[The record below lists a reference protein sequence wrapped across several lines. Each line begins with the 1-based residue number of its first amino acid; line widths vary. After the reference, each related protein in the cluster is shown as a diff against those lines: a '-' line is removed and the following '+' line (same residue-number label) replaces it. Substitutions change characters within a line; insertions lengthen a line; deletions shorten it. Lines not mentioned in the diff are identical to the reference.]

1 MIDLTELWNFDDPA
15 GSEQRLRAAQ
25 VEAPETE
32 AAVLQTQVA
41 RALGLQGRYAEA
53 LAVLDGIECT
63 DPEVTVRSLLER
75 GRVYRSS
82 GDVTAAAPLFEAAV
96 AAADQ
101 GLEGLAIDAMH
112 MVALTLKGDDQI
124 AYTRGILDRA
134 RASRDPSARRWL
146 ASLLNNLGTAYS
158 DQGEWQ
164 LALQTFEEALAEHAP
179 ARTSR
184 PPSPPAGWSPGRCV
198 TWAARPK
205 PATRSSPYRPIWSRP
220 DVRTPTCTRNSR
232 CWTRRER
239 AVRHC
244 GVPLRRGR
252 LRRLLRTVSAARGL
266 AGNGRTVDAVAL
278 HRLRPGRRRVPAAHV
293 APAHQAQRL
302 ELDDR
307 DWVGLEITDRVDGA
321 EHDMMGIV
329 GFTAHWVAGRQPGS
343 QTERSAFVRRG
354 GRWVY
359 LAATPDAE

>member
-164 LALQTFEEALAEHAP
+164 LALQTFEEALAER
-179 ARTSR
+179 RTGSDLE
-184 PPSPPAGWSPGRCV
+184 A
-198 TWAARPK
+198 TFAARCMV
-205 PATRSSPYRPIWSRP
+205 AW
-220 DVRTPTCTRNSR
+220 
-232 CWTRRER
+232 
-239 AVRHC
+239 ALRH
-244 GVPLRRGR
+244 L
-252 LRRLLRTVSAARGL
+252 
-266 AGNGRTVDAVAL
+266 GRTAEARDAQLALQADLVA
-278 HRLRPGRRRVPAAHV
+278 
-293 APAHQAQRL
+293 
-302 ELDDR
+302 
-307 DWVGLEITDRVDGA
+307 
-321 EHDMMGIV
+321 
-329 GFTAHWVAGRQPGS
+329 AGREDPYVH
-343 QTERSAFVRRG
+343 EE
-354 GRWVY
+354 
-359 LAATPDAE
+359 LALLDQA

>member
-82 GDVTAAAPLFEAAV
+82 GAVTAAAPLFEAAV

-164 LALQTFEEALAEHAP
+164 LALQTFEEALAER
-179 ARTSR
+179 RTGSDLE
-184 PPSPPAGWSPGRCV
+184 A
-198 TWAARPK
+198 TFAARWMV
-205 PATRSSPYRPIWSRP
+205 AW
-220 DVRTPTCTRNSR
+220 
-232 CWTRRER
+232 
-239 AVRHC
+239 ALRH
-244 GVPLRRGR
+244 L
-252 LRRLLRTVSAARGL
+252 
-266 AGNGRTVDAVAL
+266 GRTAEARDAQLALQADLVA
-278 HRLRPGRRRVPAAHV
+278 
-293 APAHQAQRL
+293 
-302 ELDDR
+302 
-307 DWVGLEITDRVDGA
+307 
-321 EHDMMGIV
+321 
-329 GFTAHWVAGRQPGS
+329 AGREDPYVH
-343 QTERSAFVRRG
+343 EE
-354 GRWVY
+354 
-359 LAATPDAE
+359 LALLDQA

>member
-15 GSEQRLRAAQ
+15 GSEQRMRAAQ
-25 VEAPETE
+25 VEARETE

-82 GDVTAAAPLFEAAV
+82 GAVTAAAPQFEAAV

-146 ASLLNNLGTAYS
+146 ASLLNNLGMAYS

-164 LALQTFEEALAEHAP
+164 LALQTFEEALAER
-179 ARTSR
+179 RTGSDLE
-184 PPSPPAGWSPGRCV
+184 A
-198 TWAARPK
+198 TFAARWMV
-205 PATRSSPYRPIWSRP
+205 AW
-220 DVRTPTCTRNSR
+220 
-232 CWTRRER
+232 
-239 AVRHC
+239 ALRH
-244 GVPLRRGR
+244 L
-252 LRRLLRTVSAARGL
+252 
-266 AGNGRTVDAVAL
+266 GRTAEARDAQLALQADLVA
-278 HRLRPGRRRVPAAHV
+278 
-293 APAHQAQRL
+293 
-302 ELDDR
+302 
-307 DWVGLEITDRVDGA
+307 
-321 EHDMMGIV
+321 
-329 GFTAHWVAGRQPGS
+329 AGREDPYVH
-343 QTERSAFVRRG
+343 EE
-354 GRWVY
+354 
-359 LAATPDAE
+359 LALLDQA

>member
-82 GDVTAAAPLFEAAV
+82 GAVTAAAPQFEAAV

-146 ASLLNNLGTAYS
+146 ASLLNNLGMAYS

-164 LALQTFEEALAEHAP
+164 LALQTFEEALAER
-179 ARTSR
+179 RTGSDLE
-184 PPSPPAGWSPGRCV
+184 A
-198 TWAARPK
+198 TFAARWMV
-205 PATRSSPYRPIWSRP
+205 AW
-220 DVRTPTCTRNSR
+220 
-232 CWTRRER
+232 
-239 AVRHC
+239 ALRH
-244 GVPLRRGR
+244 L
-252 LRRLLRTVSAARGL
+252 
-266 AGNGRTVDAVAL
+266 GRTAEARDAQLALQADLVA
-278 HRLRPGRRRVPAAHV
+278 
-293 APAHQAQRL
+293 
-302 ELDDR
+302 
-307 DWVGLEITDRVDGA
+307 
-321 EHDMMGIV
+321 
-329 GFTAHWVAGRQPGS
+329 AGREDPYVH
-343 QTERSAFVRRG
+343 EE
-354 GRWVY
+354 
-359 LAATPDAE
+359 LALLDQA

>member
-82 GDVTAAAPLFEAAV
+82 GAVTAAAPQFEAAV

-164 LALQTFEEALAEHAP
+164 LALQTFDEALAER
-179 ARTSR
+179 RTGSDLE
-184 PPSPPAGWSPGRCV
+184 A
-198 TWAARPK
+198 TFAARWMV
-205 PATRSSPYRPIWSRP
+205 AW
-220 DVRTPTCTRNSR
+220 
-232 CWTRRER
+232 
-239 AVRHC
+239 ALRH
-244 GVPLRRGR
+244 L
-252 LRRLLRTVSAARGL
+252 
-266 AGNGRTVDAVAL
+266 GRTAEARDAQLALQADLVA
-278 HRLRPGRRRVPAAHV
+278 
-293 APAHQAQRL
+293 
-302 ELDDR
+302 
-307 DWVGLEITDRVDGA
+307 
-321 EHDMMGIV
+321 
-329 GFTAHWVAGRQPGS
+329 AGREDPYVH
-343 QTERSAFVRRG
+343 EE
-354 GRWVY
+354 
-359 LAATPDAE
+359 LALLDQA

>member
-75 GRVYRSS
+75 GRVYRSR
-82 GDVTAAAPLFEAAV
+82 GDVAAAAPLFEAAV

-112 MVALTLKGDDQI
+112 MVALTLKGDVQI

-164 LALQTFEEALAEHAP
+164 LALQTFDEALAER
-179 ARTSR
+179 RTGSDLE
-184 PPSPPAGWSPGRCV
+184 A
-198 TWAARPK
+198 TFAARWMV
-205 PATRSSPYRPIWSRP
+205 AW
-220 DVRTPTCTRNSR
+220 
-232 CWTRRER
+232 
-239 AVRHC
+239 ALRH
-244 GVPLRRGR
+244 L
-252 LRRLLRTVSAARGL
+252 
-266 AGNGRTVDAVAL
+266 GRTAEARDAQLALQADLVA
-278 HRLRPGRRRVPAAHV
+278 
-293 APAHQAQRL
+293 
-302 ELDDR
+302 
-307 DWVGLEITDRVDGA
+307 
-321 EHDMMGIV
+321 
-329 GFTAHWVAGRQPGS
+329 AGREDPYVH
-343 QTERSAFVRRG
+343 EE
-354 GRWVY
+354 
-359 LAATPDAE
+359 LALLDQA

>member
-82 GDVTAAAPLFEAAV
+82 GAVTAAAPQFEAAV

-146 ASLLNNLGTAYS
+146 ASLLNNLGMAYS

-164 LALQTFEEALAEHAP
+164 LALQTFEEALAER
-179 ARTSR
+179 RTGSDLE
-184 PPSPPAGWSPGRCV
+184 A
-198 TWAARPK
+198 TFAARWMV
-205 PATRSSPYRPIWSRP
+205 AW
-220 DVRTPTCTRNSR
+220 
-232 CWTRRER
+232 
-239 AVRHC
+239 ALRH
-244 GVPLRRGR
+244 L
-252 LRRLLRTVSAARGL
+252 
-266 AGNGRTVDAVAL
+266 
-278 HRLRPGRRRVPAAHV
+278 GRRAEARDAQLALQADLV
-293 APAHQAQRL
+293 A
-302 ELDDR
+302 
-307 DWVGLEITDRVDGA
+307 
-321 EHDMMGIV
+321 
-329 GFTAHWVAGRQPGS
+329 AGREDPYVH
-343 QTERSAFVRRG
+343 EE
-354 GRWVY
+354 
-359 LAATPDAE
+359 LALLDQA